1 MNNME
6 EVIKFSEN
14 HQKQEITVVEPT
26 DEITTKLFQFL
37 HKSDVRMML
46 CVFKLKCCYTYCMN
60 LST

>member
-37 HKSDVRMML
+37 HKSEVRRML
-46 CVFKLKCCYTYCMN
+46 CVFN
-60 LST
+60 

>member
-37 HKSDVRMML
+37 HKSDVRIML
-46 CVFKLKCCYTYCMN
+46 CVFN
-60 LST
+60 

>member
-37 HKSDVRMML
+37 HKSDVRMIL
-46 CVFKLKCCYTYCMN
+46 CISSVLYMF
-60 LST
+60 LSVRV